1 MCLIVPDMCPYTN
14 MTCSLRVRVYV
25 VEGLGLT
32 HHTAIYVCSNL
43 QHERKIVRD
52 LQQQLDKQHDE
63 MAQELEKGRRQTDAL
78 RDANAAL
85 TARQAGHDAVHA
97 TALTGLEAER
107 FALVQRLEASEEQ
120 VTRLEQSLAV
130 SLYRVRTHAVIA

>member
-1 MCLIVPDMCPYTN
+1 MP
-14 MTCSLRVRVYV
+14 
-25 VEGLGLT
+25 
-32 HHTAIYVCSNL
+32 HTAIYVSSYL

-85 TARQAGHDAVHA
+85 TARQAEHDAAHA
-97 TALTGLEAER
+97 TALTALEAER
-107 FALVQRLEASEEQ
+107 CALAKRLTASEEQ
-120 VTRLEQSLAV
+120 VTRLEKSLAV
-130 SLYRVRTHAVIA
+130 SMYCLRPHALIA

>member
-1 MCLIVPDMCPYTN
+1 MP
-14 MTCSLRVRVYV
+14 
-25 VEGLGLT
+25 
-32 HHTAIYVCSNL
+32 HTAICVCSNL

-85 TARQAGHDAVHA
+85 TARQAEHDATHA
-97 TALTGLEAER
+97 TVLTGLVAER
-107 FALVQRLEASEEQ
+107 CALVQRLEASEEQ
-120 VTRLEQSLAV
+120 VTRLEKSLAG
-130 SLYRVRTHAVIA
+130 SLYRLRPRAWELRSLRPDTRR